1 MFQRAMLLAVVFV
14 LSVSDSSNPI
24 KWHLLLRATAY
35 MKGNHG
41 SITSDLEKREENW
54 SPCFC
59 NI

>member
-14 LSVSDSSNPI
+14 LSVSDSSSPI
-24 KWHLLLRATAY
+24 KCHLLLRATTY

-41 SITSDLEKREENW
+41 FTRTWKKGGENW